1 MTQMMREDALAL
13 AERNR
18 PKIADACA
26 LIRALVMFIDA
37 LRIREIEMD
46 REPGCAECWTGDAS
60 MTPDRPAAPVT
71 DAYVIAMRNAFA
83 EVCAD
88 AKAELPDC
96 NREVIDKIADTLDL
110 IPAERGAGLHRSR
123 RNHKRRS
130 LGADPGRYPFGR
142 RCAHSGTARLDL
154 RQG

>member
-1 MTQMMREDALAL
+1 
-13 AERNR
+13 
-18 PKIADACA
+18 
-26 LIRALVMFIDA
+26 
-37 LRIREIEMD
+37 
-46 REPGCAECWTGDAS
+46 

-110 IPAERGAGLHRSR
+110 IPASAVPDFIGLDGTTNGAVSALIGKISVRSPVCPLW
-123 RNHKRRS
+123 HGK
-130 LGADPGRYPFGR
+130 A
-142 RCAHSGTARLDL
+142 
-154 RQG
+154 